1 MARDDT
7 PPTDINI
14 KISGDDARVHV
25 ILRGGPNQDS
35 IAIEA
40 TVSLSASQS
49 AAFTGL
55 IQRTINK
62 RLGVNT

>member
-7 PPTDINI
+7 PSTDINI
-14 KISGDDARVHV
+14 KISDDDARVHL
-25 ILRGGPNQDS
+25 ILRGGLDQDS

-49 AAFTGL
+49 AALTGL

-62 RLGVNT
+62 RLGVDT